1 MFEENNYGYSH
12 IQKLTQTHKVRQNSS
27 WEKRINHMDIIEAIQ
42 FRKSIRGFKPDPV
55 EKSIIRE
62 IIDIAVRAP
71 SAMNTQPW
79 EFFVITG
86 EALSHMRKALV
97 EKLKTGSPMKPDH
110 LVVGW
115 PQESVY
121 RNRQVALAK
130 EIFKLMDI
138 RREDKAKRAWW
149 LERGFRFFDA
159 PVAVIVVTDKSLSES
174 GPLFDIGAV
183 TQTLCL
189 AALKYG
195 LGTCIE
201 DQGVLYPEVARELA
215 GIPDSK
221 RIMISVAMGYP
232 DWDFPANRLV
242 SPREPA
248 DKVTTWVGFDQ

>member
-1 MFEENNYGYSH
+1 
-12 IQKLTQTHKVRQNSS
+12 
-27 WEKRINHMDIIEAIQ
+27 MDIIEAIHS
-42 FRKSIRGFKPDPV
+42 RKSIRGFKPDPL

-86 EALSHMRKALV
+86 DVLNSIRKGLV
-97 EKLKTGSPMKPDH
+97 DKLKIGAPMKPDH

-115 PQESVY
+115 PQESVW
-121 RNRQVALAK
+121 RDRQVGLAK
-130 EIFKLMDI
+130 EIFALMDI
-138 RREDKAKRAWW
+138 KREDKAKRAWW
-149 LERGFRFFDA
+149 LERGFQFFDA
-159 PVAVIVVTDKSLSES
+159 PVAVIVVADKALSES

-215 GIPDSK
+215 GIPNSK
-221 RIMISVAMGYP
+221 RIMIGIALGYP
-232 DWDFPANRLV
+232 DWDFPANKLV

-248 DKVTTWVGFDQ
+248 DKLTTWVGFD

>member
-1 MFEENNYGYSH
+1 
-12 IQKLTQTHKVRQNSS
+12 
-27 WEKRINHMDIIEAIQ
+27 MDIIAAIRS
-42 FRKSIRGFKPDPV
+42 RKSIRGFKSDPV
-55 EKSIIRE
+55 DRSIIRDILE
-62 IIDIAVRAP
+62 IAVRAP

-86 EALSHMRKALV
+86 QVLNNMRNALV
-97 EKLKTGSPMKPDH
+97 EKLKTGAPMKPDH

-121 RNRQVALAK
+121 RDRQVGLAK
-130 EIFKLMDI
+130 DLFKLMDI
-138 RREDKAKRAWW
+138 QREDKVKRAWW

-159 PVAVIVVTDKSLSES
+159 PVAVIVVTDKALSES

-189 AALKYG
+189 AALQYG

-215 GIPDSK
+215 GIPESK
-221 RIMISVAMGYP
+221 RIMVAVAMGYP
-232 DWDFPANRLV
+232 DWNFPANKLA

-248 DKVTTWVGFDQ
+248 DKLTTWVGFE